1 MWPAIALAAAAGA
14 SALGNYMGNK
24 SDADRASAA
33 YDKIT
38 GLAQSAGA
46 QNEADIKSYGNLIN
60 NMYGN
65 DASQYSNALAKFLNS
80 PVYQNEGFSYGT
92 RNADGTITPY
102 TASDFMD
109 PYANQRADA
118 AMQAIA
124 NASASNG
131 SRFSSDYI
139 SRVGAKQQALASEEW
154 EKAYNKLMQDRQMAL
169 SEYNTNSQNAWNNY
183 NANNARNQYA
193 VDAYGNARNQYVS
206 GLGDAMS
213 AGLQNRN
220 AVLQTQANAIAGSAN
235 AQQGTSGWNLLS
247 ALGGAGANFLGSYF
261 GGK

>member
-1 MWPAIALAAAAGA
+1 MAWPIVAALAAAGA

-24 SDADRASAA
+24 ADASRASEA

-60 NMYGN
+60 SMYGN
-65 DASQYSNALAKFLNS
+65 EASQYSNALANFLNS
-80 PVYQNEGFSYGT
+80 DVYQNEGFSYNG
-92 RNADGTITPY
+92 NV
-102 TASDFMD
+102 SDYMD

-139 SRVGAKQQALASEEW
+139 NRVGAKQQALASEEW

-169 SEYNTNSQNAWNNY
+169 SEYNANSQNAWNNY
-183 NANNARNQYA
+183 NATNARNQYA

-213 AGLQNRN
+213 AGVQNRN